1 MPKFLARKST
11 DKVVRE
17 IKGIYAFPRSKVG
30 LDSGDTCFSKTYC
43 TGDEINGKK
52 DF

>member
-17 IKGIYAFPRSKVG
+17 IKGIYAFLYPMWS
-30 LDSGDTCFSKTYC
+30 
-43 TGDEINGKK
+43 
-52 DF
+52 